1 MVWKSF
7 CGVWFAFRSVVGC
20 DTITVLYESA
30 DLYNLAVFGHEAV
43 IWFPNLLC
51 SVRNV
56 YKPCHEF
63 ISDILHAPY
72 RAATDVYALMFLT
85 DVVDFIIIVFGFWA
99 FGVSTVYMTAMKFT
113 LCTRPL
119 LTHNLFLY
127 LRRQRALKPFKPLKT
142 VPILYYSL
150 LRHHLHVIPIK
161 TPSLEALCL
170 VTGHYN
176 SVLWT

>member
-1 MVWKSF
+1 M
-7 CGVWFAFRSVVGC
+7 
-20 DTITVLYESA
+20 
-30 DLYNLAVFGHEAV
+30 
-43 IWFPNLLC
+43 
-51 SVRNV
+51 RNV

-127 LRRQRALKPFKPLKT
+127 LRRQKLSNLSNLSKT

-150 LRHHLHVIPIK
+150 LHHHLHVVPIK
-161 TPSLEALCL
+161 SSKHHL
-170 VTGHYN
+170 
-176 SVLWT
+176 